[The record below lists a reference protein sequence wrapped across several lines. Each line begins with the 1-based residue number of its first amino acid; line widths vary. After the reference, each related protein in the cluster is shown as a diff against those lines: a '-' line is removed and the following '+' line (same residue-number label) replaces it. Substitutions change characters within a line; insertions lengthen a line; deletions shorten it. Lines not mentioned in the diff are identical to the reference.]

1 MFIFLRAKVV
11 FYYFL
16 LLLEIFRRNS
26 GRIRM
31 EIWQNISDLDLL
43 PEPPKGG
50 RLYTQCI
57 VVNDYAP
64 VTD

>member
-1 MFIFLRAKVV
+1 MSPEEMFIFLRAKVV

-31 EIWQNISDLDLL
+31 EIWQNISDLDL
-43 PEPPKGG
+43 
-50 RLYTQCI
+50 
-57 VVNDYAP
+57 
-64 VTD
+64 